1 MSSEQRR
8 GVLQHRAQLHKHLA
22 KVARCVNDMR
32 VTTIRAGSA
41 RGPSPYAGAESSR
54 GPSQSHLEGIEPGT
68 ARPLTGRS
76 PSVSAEAMRSI
87 DQESA
92 QILHFELPSR
102 FLPKGHKN
110 RVLWGAARPASAGP
124 RPSNDG
130 TTSRV
135 RDQMRN
141 DDYEAALQAR
151 RQHSPPQSARSAST
165 SGGPLGLSLST
176 NSARWDT

>member
-1 MSSEQRR
+1 
-8 GVLQHRAQLHKHLA
+8 
-22 KVARCVNDMR
+22 
-32 VTTIRAGSA
+32 
-41 RGPSPYAGAESSR
+41 
-54 GPSQSHLEGIEPGT
+54 
-68 ARPLTGRS
+68 
-76 PSVSAEAMRSI
+76 MRSI

-92 QILHFELPSR
+92 QILHFELPTR

-151 RQHSPPQSARSAST
+151 RQHSPPQSARSASA

-176 NSARWDT
+176 GRAPPAWDARAKEEHKRKMGHLKSSYAVLFSDAANAPDGALPEDMRPPAVTRRQVIEQQRRDYINSLLVKPVARNK